1 MEKIHKYLLLVIIGT
16 TCFTGL
22 ILFNFYVVPEWQSSL
37 NQSSNDDDD
46 DAYMGLDEPLTEVHN
61 ITLIVDFNG
70 VKDKDTQTIEDFN
83 LTNGETT
90 AFHAVDKWFEV
101 KHWEDK
107 TFITHID
114 GVGEGWTYYVNEPP
128 LPSKPAIEFYLD
140 NGDTVY
146 WIYVGS

>member
-1 MEKIHKYLLLVIIGT
+1 VEKIHKYLLLVIIGT

-22 ILFNFYVVPEWQSSL
+22 ILFNFYIVPEWQTSL

-46 DAYMGLDEPLTEVHN
+46 AYVGLDDPKTEVHN
-61 ITLIVDFNG
+61 ITVIVDFDG
-70 VKDKDTQTIEDFN
+70 VKPTEKIEDFN
-83 LTNGETT
+83 LTNGDTT

-101 KHWEDK
+101 EHWEDK
-107 TFITHID
+107 SFITYIE

-128 LPSKPAIEFYLD
+128 LPSIPAIEFNLD

>member
-1 MEKIHKYLLLVIIGT
+1 MEKKQKYFLLVLIGA

-37 NQSSNDDDD
+37 YQSSDDND
-46 DAYMGLDEPLTEVHN
+46 DAYTGLDDPLTEVHN
-61 ITLIVDFNG
+61 ITLIVDFDG
-70 VKDKDTQTIEDFN
+70 EKTTIKVEDFN

-90 AFHAVDKWFEV
+90 AFHAVDKWCVVEY
-101 KHWEDK
+101 WEGK
-107 TFITHID
+107 TYITYID
-114 GVGEGWTYYVNEPP
+114 RVGEGWTYYVNEPP

>member
-37 NQSSNDDDD
+37 NQSNDDSD
-46 DAYMGLDEPLTEVHN
+46 DAYTGLDDPLTEVYN
-61 ITLIVDFNG
+61 ITLIVDFDG
-70 VKDKDTQTIEDFN
+70 VKPTKKVEDFN

-90 AFHAVDKWFEV
+90 AFHAVDKWCDV
-101 KHWEDK
+101 QYWEGK
-107 TFITHID
+107 TYITHID

-128 LPSKPAIEFYLD
+128 LPMKPAIEFNLD

-146 WIYVGS
+146 WNYVGKP

>member
-22 ILFNFYVVPEWQSSL
+22 ILFNFYVVPEWQSSI

-46 DAYMGLDEPLTEVHN
+46 DAYMGLDDPLSGVHN
-61 ITLIVDFNG
+61 ITLIVDYDG
-70 VKDKDTQTIEDFN
+70 ELPKLTKRDFN
-83 LTNGETT
+83 LTDGKTT
-90 AFHAVDKWFEV
+90 AFDAVDKWCEV
-101 KHWEDK
+101 EHWEDK
-107 TFITHID
+107 TYITYID
-114 GVGEGWTYYVNEPP
+114 GVGVGWTYYVNEPP
-128 LPSKPAIEFYLD
+128 LPSKPAIEFNLD

>member
-46 DAYMGLDEPLTEVHN
+46 AYMGLDDPLTKVHN
-61 ITLIVDFNG
+61 ITLIVNYDG
-70 VKDKDTQTIEDFN
+70 ELPKLTKRDFN
-83 LTNGETT
+83 LTDGKTT
-90 AFHAVDKWFEV
+90 AFDAVDKWCELI
-101 KHWEDK
+101 HNEDK
-107 TFITHID
+107 TYVTRID
-114 GVGEGWTYYVNEPP
+114 GIGEGWTYYVNEPP

-140 NGDTVY
+140 DGDTVY